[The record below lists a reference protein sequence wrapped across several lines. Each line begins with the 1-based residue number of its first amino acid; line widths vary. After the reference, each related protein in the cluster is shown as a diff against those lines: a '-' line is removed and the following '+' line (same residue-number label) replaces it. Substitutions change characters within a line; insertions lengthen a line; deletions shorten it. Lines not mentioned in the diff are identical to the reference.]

1 MHIPDGIL
9 SETTSGSIVLA
20 AGWGLAVGG
29 IALGLRRLRP
39 ERLPE
44 VSLLASAFFVASLI
58 QIPMGFTTIHLVLSG
73 LLGMLLGWTT
83 FPVVFV
89 GVFLQY
95 LLFQEGG
102 ITTLGLNTFNMAAPG
117 VVCWYLFSGLVSH
130 DDVRRVAIGGALAGA
145 LSVLVGAGLVAG
157 AIWACGRD
165 FRVFSLVVWAGDAV
179 VAIIEAVVTPSIV
192 VFLRRVRPETLD
204 APRLAMREW

>member
-1 MHIPDGIL
+1 M
-9 SETTSGSIVLA
+9 
-20 AGWGLAVGG
+20 
-29 IALGLRRLRP
+29 RP

-58 QIPMGFTTIHLVLSG
+58 QVPMGFTTVHLVLSG
-73 LLGMLLGWTT
+73 LLGLLLGWTT

-89 GVFLQY
+89 GVLLQY

-117 VVCWYLFSGLVSH
+117 VVCWYLFSGLVSQK
-130 DDVRRVAIGGALAGA
+130 DARLVAAGGAAAGA
-145 LSVLVGAGLVAG
+145 LSVLVGASLVAA
-157 AIWACGRD
+157 AIWACGSG

-179 VAIIEAVVTPSIV
+179 VAIIEAVVTAAIV

-204 APRLAMREW
+204 APRLAMHKW